1 MSHGTDAHSGPKKK
15 NIKPWKA
22 MESHSQLPHSFRCI
36 KSARYQATTF
46 FVVHPIWT
54 NHIKSSKSS
63 GKPTVNPTSSRTPAI
78 FKVETAERSMLS
90 SYTRVW
96 GSQNPM
102 PFIISRALTSLIKMR
117 NDQFP
122 TLWLC
127 TFNGLLIIRPI
138 VFH

>member
-1 MSHGTDAHSGPKKK
+1 
-15 NIKPWKA
+15 
-22 MESHSQLPHSFRCI
+22 
-36 KSARYQATTF
+36 
-46 FVVHPIWT
+46 
-54 NHIKSSKSS
+54 
-63 GKPTVNPTSSRTPAI
+63 
-78 FKVETAERSMLS
+78 MLS